1 MKPRCC
7 ATAAT
12 VCPPSRCPSGLYSAH
27 PCPKRNAAS
36 STAAHSRNDGGN
48 RRKIDPIPPAH
59 PPKTGLQHHTIKSGV
74 LAWGPLSPFGGT
86 SGVNRSPPRAR
97 QRMHPA
103 LHARLGVLDVLLG
116 EKVFG
121 PHLIDRIDRPQ
132 EVALV
137 AERHRR
143 IDAHA
148 AF

>member
-12 VCPPSRCPSGLYSAH
+12 ASPLSKCRNGSCSAPRCRR
-27 PCPKRNAAS
+27 RNAAS

-48 RRKIDPIPPAH
+48 RRKIDAIPPAH

-74 LAWGPLSPFGGT
+74 LAWAPLSPFGGT

-116 EKVFG
+116 EK
-121 PHLIDRIDRPQ
+121 
-132 EVALV
+132 
-137 AERHRR
+137 
-143 IDAHA
+143 
-148 AF
+148 